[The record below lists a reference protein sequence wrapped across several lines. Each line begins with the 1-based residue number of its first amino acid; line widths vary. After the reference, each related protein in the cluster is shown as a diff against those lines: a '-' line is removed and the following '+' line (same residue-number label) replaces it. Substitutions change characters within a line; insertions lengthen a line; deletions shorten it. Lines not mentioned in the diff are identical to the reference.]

1 MKAKELL
8 RLYQE
13 SMSVRAERS
22 REAGLSLEQA
32 EAEKIALKKEWAKT
46 MQENGLVPPA
56 IVKIGNEEFEKFLEN
71 FSGSEE
77 EKERLLFFLN
87 QLLEWSKKQA
97 MSPDFLFGII
107 QFRPLIQ
114 LSKDYLD

>member
-13 SMSVRAERS
+13 SMSVCAKRS
-22 REAGLSLEQA
+22 SEIGLSLEEA

-56 IVKIGNEEFEKFLEN
+56 IVKAGNEQFEKFIEN
-71 FSGSEE
+71 FFENEE
-77 EKERLLFFLN
+77 EKERLLFFLG
-87 QLLEWSKKQA
+87 QLLEWSKKEA
-97 MSPDFLFGII
+97 MDPDFLFGII

>member
-1 MKAKELL
+1 MKAKTLL

-13 SMSVRAERS
+13 SMSVCAERN
-22 REAGLSLEQA
+22 REIGLSQA
-32 EAEKIALKKEWAKT
+32 EVKKIALKKEWAKT

-56 IVKIGNEEFEKFLEN
+56 IVKIGTSQFEEFIKN
-71 FSGSEE
+71 FSENEE

-87 QLLEWSKKQA
+87 QLLEWSKKEA
-97 MSPDFLFGII
+97 MTPEFLFGII
-107 QFRPLIQ
+107 QFRPLVQ